1 MFTTRHILVPVDHS
15 DVSRAAV
22 SVALQVADRHNA
34 SVTFLHI
41 HKDIDRQMQ
50 KGLVDAPNDTVVEDA
65 LEGGESALTRL
76 VEEEFEAL
84 AQAGIMVQ
92 RTAHRFHVSGG
103 DWLDV
108 ALQVIADDEIDLVVS
123 GTHGGKT
130 GIAGLFQGSVTEKL
144 VSRAPC
150 SVFVVKPKGFPYLRD

>member
-15 DVSRAAV
+15 EVSRAAV
-22 SVALQVADRHNA
+22 SAALQLAGHHGA
-34 SVTFLHI
+34 SVLFLHI

-65 LEGGESALTRL
+65 LEGGEDALVRL
-76 VEEEFEAL
+76 VDEEFEAL
-84 AQAGIMVQ
+84 SKAGIPLR
-92 RTAHRFHVSGG
+92 RTEHRFHVSGG
-103 DWLDV
+103 EWLDV

-123 GTHGGKT
+123 GTHGGKQ
-130 GIAGLFQGSVTEKL
+130 GLVGLFQGSVTEKL